1 MKLSTA
7 TITLA
12 IAVVAA
18 AGGNTS
24 VDAKKETV
32 TLRGKNKKNHRRGL
46 LVGKD
51 GLPKEPKAP
60 PPPKDPKAP
69 PPPKGAPKDGLP
81 PKGLGPKEEKHMK
94 KGVEAEARAA
104 NLDLLKRMQHSS
116 VAYSGGRGYACRFDS
131 TGLGGPDD
139 PLADPLSNQYFDRVA
154 DQNSLQDCQMLC
166 DAEPWCIGVEYG
178 FANKRCELWRAE
190 IGHFAERDSKWG
202 CFRKFQGSGDA
213 VCRVSDAD
221 LVLGSYLDDSGEH
234 MEIAILDSIEECTQ
248 VCANDPTCTG
258 VGYNDCENECELW
271 KSEIGLMLPVRG
283 QKCLTKFSVAADPGD
298 EILLKPALKADE
310 INSP

>member
-7 TITLA
+7 TVTLA

-18 AGGNTS
+18 TNAS
-24 VDAKKETV
+24 VDAKKDNV
-32 TLRGKNKKNHRRGL
+32 TLRGKNDKNKRRGL
-46 LVGKD
+46 LVDKD
-51 GLPKEPKAP
+51 SLPKDPKAHPPKEPKAP
-60 PPPKDPKAP
+60 PPPPKDLKE
-69 PPPKGAPKDGLP
+69 KDGLPP
-81 PKGLGPKEEKHMK
+81 PKGLGPKGEKIM

-139 PLADPLSNQYFDRVA
+139 PLADPFSNKYFDRVA
-154 DQNSLQDCQMLC
+154 DQNSLKDCQALC

-202 CFRKFQGSGDA
+202 CFRKFQGSDDA
-213 VCRVSDAD
+213 VCRVSNAD

-234 MEIAILDSIEECTQ
+234 MEIAKLDSIEQCTQ

-258 VGYNDCENECELW
+258 VGFNECAGECELW

-283 QKCLTKFSVAADPGD
+283 QKCLTKFSITEPGD

>member
-18 AGGNTS
+18 AGNTS

-46 LVGKD
+46 LVDK
-51 GLPKEPKAP
+51 GLPKEPKVP

-69 PPPKGAPKDGLP
+69 PPPKEPKHP
-81 PKGLGPKEEKHMK
+81 PKIGPKEEKVM

-116 VAYSGGRGYACRFDS
+116 VAYSGGRGYACRSDS

-139 PLADPLSNQYFDRVA
+139 PLADPLSNKYFDRVA
-154 DQNSLQDCQMLC
+154 DQDSLQDCQALC
-166 DAEPWCIGVEYG
+166 DAKPWCIGVEYG
-178 FANKRCELWRAE
+178 FANKRCELWRME

-234 MEIAILDSIEECTQ
+234 MKIAKLDSLEECTQ
-248 VCANDPTCTG
+248 VCANDSTCTG
-258 VGYNDCENECELW
+258 VGWNECENECELW

-283 QKCLTKFSVAADPGD
+283 QKCLTKYSVATELGD